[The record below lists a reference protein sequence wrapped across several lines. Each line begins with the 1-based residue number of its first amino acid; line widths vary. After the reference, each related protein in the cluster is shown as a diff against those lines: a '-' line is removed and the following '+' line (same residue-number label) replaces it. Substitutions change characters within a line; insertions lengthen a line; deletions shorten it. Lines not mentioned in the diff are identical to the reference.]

1 MRATPLRHWAQWFK
15 NAHLQ
20 YTGQGEGLG
29 SGGSGGGIGQDWQ
42 RVRGQLQKDSC
53 GYRWGQSRD
62 RAGTHIAVGLLRHRC
77 NEVQGQGLGY
87 MTQHLVLCVC
97 GSLNLSLCLGRYFS
111 R

>member
-1 MRATPLRHWAQWFK
+1 MGGE
-15 NAHLQ
+15 
-20 YTGQGEGLG
+20 GQGLDRTGRG
-29 SGGSGGGIGQDWQ
+29 S
-42 RVRGQLQKDSC
+42 RDSFRKTAV
-53 GYRWGQSRD
+53 GTDGD

-77 NEVQGQGLGY
+77 NEVQGQGLSY